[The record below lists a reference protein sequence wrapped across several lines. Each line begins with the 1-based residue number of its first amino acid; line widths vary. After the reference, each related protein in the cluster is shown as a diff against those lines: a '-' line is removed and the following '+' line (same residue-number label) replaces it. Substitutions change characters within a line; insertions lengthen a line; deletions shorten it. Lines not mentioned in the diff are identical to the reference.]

1 MNAKVVVGVLVVLVG
16 IILGTINFLN
26 TNVEYGSF
34 AVAKKTHKKIQ
45 VKGEWLR
52 DREATFDA
60 DKILFTFYMKDDS
73 GEVMKIVLNST
84 KPNNFEIANSIVA
97 KGKYIDSSFYATEI
111 LTKCPSKYE
120 VVNKPTKKSL

>member
-1 MNAKVVVGVLVVLVG
+1 MNAKVVVGVLVILVG

-34 AVAKKTHKKIQ
+34 AMARKTHKKIQ

-60 DKILFTFYMKDDS
+60 EKILFTFYMKDDS
-73 GEVMKIVLNST
+73 GEVMKIVLNSP

-97 KGKYIDSSFYATEI
+97 KGKYIDSSFHATEI

-120 VVNKPTKKSL
+120 GKLKVKG